1 MVRLAKYL
9 KPFIPLL
16 LIAIVLLFVQ
26 AVSDLSLPNFLS
38 QIVNEGIQQGGVK
51 DAVAGAVRQTEMD
64 RLTLFMTDADKTAV
78 LAHYTLVDKTSPA
91 YAADV
96 VTYPDLANEPV
107 YVLNTVTQAD
117 IDQLN
122 PIMAKAWLAVSG
134 IETVMADPSK
144 AAALGGSGAGGFD
157 ISKLPAGTDL
167 FKLLAQAPASVRA
180 TLLDTITQKFSVLG
194 QSQIIQASVG
204 AVRNEYKALG
214 MDTGAIQNNA
224 ILRIGGLMLLLSL
237 VSGASTIAVGYVSA
251 LTAAGLARDLRR
263 YVFRKVESFSK
274 AEIDKF
280 STSSLVTRS
289 TNDITQI
296 QTTVMMV
303 IRMAFYAPI
312 MGVGAIIMALRTS
325 VSMSW
330 MIAVA
335 VLVLIGFIVMVFSI
349 TLPRFALIQKLIDRL
364 NLVTTENLAGMMV
377 IRAFN
382 TQAFEEKRFDQAN
395 RSVTDTNLF
404 VNRVMAFML
413 PAMMLVMN
421 VLTIGIIWI
430 GAHQVSQGNMQVG
443 DMIAFMQYALQV
455 VFAFLFLSFMFI
467 IVPRASVSADRIAD
481 VLGTVPAI
489 QDPQAPATLKAPVSG
504 TVEFRHVSFRY
515 PGADE
520 DVLHDLNFTA
530 RPGQTTAFIGST
542 GSGKSTI
549 VNLIP
554 RFYDVSGGT
563 ILLDGTDIRAV
574 TQHELRDQIGY
585 IPQKANLFT
594 GTIDSNLRYAD
605 ENASDD
611 RLQMALETAQA
622 ARFVAEKPQG
632 LESEISQGGANVSG
646 GQRQRLSIARALVK
660 QPPIYIFDDSF
671 SALDFKTD
679 VALRRALKENTGGST
694 LLIVAQRISTI
705 KTAEQIIVLD
715 EGKIVG
721 QGKHDE
727 LMQDCETYREIA
739 LSQLSAEEL
748 AS

>member
-51 DAVAGAVRQTEMD
+51 DAVAGAVRQSEMD